1 MGNVI
6 TQNEKTLRAE
16 LQPSK
21 AETDNP
27 WTGIREDAMLQ
38 VRGVTWSNVRTAM
51 TKNRSIDLTP
61 GRGKAEILR
70 HPDKT
75 PAAPS

>member
-27 WTGIREDAMLQ
+27 WTGVREDAMLR
-38 VRGVTWSNVRTAM
+38 VRGIAWSNVRTAM
-51 TKNRSIDLTP
+51 PQNRSIDLTP

-70 HPDKT
+70 YPDKMPAT
-75 PAAPS
+75 PS